1 MITSMT
7 GFGSAEKIN
16 EKYSLKVEIKTLNNK
31 FFDAS
36 FRLPRAFLKWEME
49 IKALLEKEL
58 GRGKINLGVHFELQ
72 SFEQPLIQINQEL
85 FDAYYKHL
93 EHLSGDLGA
102 SGKVALFKMAMNMP
116 KVIMHEEYPEEN
128 ISFEAFKEVLLEGVA
143 DCNQFRRQ
151 EGANLQEALVAS
163 HQKIRKGLSEV
174 EERDP
179 GRIENLKSRIHQSL
193 EEIKQRVKVDENRFE
208 QELIYYIEKLDLTE
222 EKIRLGIH
230 LDYFID
236 IISDDKGASGKKL
249 GFLCQ
254 ELGREINTIGS
265 KANDAGIQ
273 RSVVGMKEEL
283 EKIKEQILNIL

>member
-1 MITSMT
+1 
-7 GFGSAEKIN
+7 
-16 EKYSLKVEIKTLNNK
+16 
-31 FFDAS
+31 
-36 FRLPRAFLKWEME
+36 
-49 IKALLEKEL
+49 
-58 GRGKINLGVHFELQ
+58 
-72 SFEQPLIQINQEL
+72 
-85 FDAYYKHL
+85 
-93 EHLSGDLGA
+93 
-102 SGKVALFKMAMNMP
+102 MAMNMP
-116 KVIMHEEYPEEN
+116 NVILHEEHTEGN

-143 DCNQFRRQ
+143 DCNQFRLQ

-163 HQKIRKGLSEV
+163 HQKIRNGLSEV

-222 EKIRLGIH
+222 EKIRLGSH

-236 IISDDKGASGKKL
+236 VISDDKGASGKKL

>member
-7 GFGSAEKIN
+7 GFGSAEKIT
-16 EKYSLKVEIKTLNNK
+16 EDYSLKVEIKTLNSK
-31 FFDAS
+31 FFDPS
-36 FRLPRAFLKWEME
+36 YKLPNAFLKWEME

-58 GRGKINLGVHFELQ
+58 GRGKINLGIYFELKN
-72 SFEQPLIQINQEL
+72 FEQASIQINQKL
-85 FDAYYKHL
+85 FDAYYKRL
-93 EHLSGDLGA
+93 EQLSDELGIE
-102 SGKVALFKMAMNMP
+102 GKVAMFKIAMNMP
-116 KVIMHEEYPEEN
+116 NVIVHEESPEGN
-128 ISFEAFKEVLLEGVA
+128 ISFEVFKTVLLKGVA
-143 DCNQFRRQ
+143 DCNQFRLQ
-151 EGANLQEALVAS
+151 EGANLQKALVAS
-163 HQKIRKGLSEV
+163 YEKIRLGLSEV
-174 EERDP
+174 EKLDP
-179 GRIENLKSRIHQSL
+179 GRIENLKNRIYHSL
-193 EEIKQRVKVDENRFE
+193 DEVKRRIQIDENRFE

-222 EKIRLGIH
+222 EKTRLGSH

-236 IISDDKGASGKKL
+236 VISDDQGVSGKKL

>member
-7 GFGSAEKIN
+7 GFGSAEKIT
-16 EKYSLKVEIKTLNNK
+16 EKYSLKVEIKTLNSK

-36 FRLPRAFLKWEME
+36 FRLPRACLKWEME

-58 GRGKINLGVHFELQ
+58 GRGKINLGVHFELK
-72 SFEQPLIQINQEL
+72 SFEQPPIQINQEL
-85 FDAYYKHL
+85 FDAYYKRL
-93 EHLSGDLGA
+93 EQLSGDLGA

-116 KVIMHEEYPEEN
+116 NVILHEEHTEGN

-143 DCNQFRRQ
+143 NCNQFRLQ
-151 EGANLQEALVAS
+151 EGANLKEALVAS
-163 HQKIRKGLSEV
+163 HQKIRNGLSEV

-193 EEIKQRVKVDENRFE
+193 EEIKQRVQVDENRFE

-222 EKIRLGIH
+222 EKIRLGSH

-236 IISDDKGASGKKL
+236 VISDDKGASGKKL